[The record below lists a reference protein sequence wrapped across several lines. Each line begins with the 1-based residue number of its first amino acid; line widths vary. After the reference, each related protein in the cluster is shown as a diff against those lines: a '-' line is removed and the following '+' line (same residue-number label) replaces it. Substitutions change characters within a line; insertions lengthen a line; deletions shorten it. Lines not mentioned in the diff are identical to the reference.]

1 MMNMKKENS
10 KLHIIGGI
18 SKPKVMLVHGAGFY
32 WETCFS
38 RIIDDLKD
46 RYCILIPELEGH
58 THNPEEYMV
67 SVEATANN
75 IAKELLKKD
84 IHAIDVVYG
93 VSLGASVAVEI
104 TINCRINI
112 GNLIL
117 DGGQYE
123 SMGEMTEQYSN
134 FMADAFLKLLEGE
147 NLASPVKENMGY
159 SSGNDVEVLQP
170 LIYKQI
176 TRKALLQAFLAAFSY
191 DLKSKQI
198 KIDSHVAVIIGG
210 NEAYAEQCM
219 PLLEEIC
226 LLSPKIFEYPNRGH
240 AEVLSKDP
248 EKIAELILCFSKKDM
263 KL

>member
-1 MMNMKKENS
+1 MNMKRESS
-10 KLHIIGGI
+10 KLHIIGGT

-32 WETCFS
+32 WETCFF

-58 THNPEEYMV
+58 THNPKEYMV

-84 IHAIDVVYG
+84 ICMIDVVYG

-104 TINCRINI
+104 AINRRINI
-112 GNLIL
+112 ENLIL

-134 FMADAFLKLLEGE
+134 FMADAFLKLLDGE
-147 NLASPVKENMGY
+147 HLASPVKENMGY
-159 SSGNDVEVLQP
+159 SSGNDIEVLQP

-176 TRKALLQAFLAAFSY
+176 TRKALLQAFLAAYSY
-191 DLKSKQI
+191 DLKSKHI
-198 KIDSHVAVIIGG
+198 KIDSHVSVIIGG
-210 NEAYAEQCM
+210 NEAYATQCM

-226 LLSPKIFEYPNRGH
+226 SLPSEIFEYPNRGH

-248 EKIAELILCFSKKDM
+248 EKISELIHCFSKKDM
-263 KL
+263 K